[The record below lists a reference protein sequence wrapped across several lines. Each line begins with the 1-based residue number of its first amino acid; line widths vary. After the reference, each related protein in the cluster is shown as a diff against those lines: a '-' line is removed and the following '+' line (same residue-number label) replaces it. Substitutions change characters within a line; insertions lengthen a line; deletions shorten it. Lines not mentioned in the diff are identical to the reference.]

1 MRTAIILS
9 LLVAVGA
16 VVWGCNSQEGSANR
30 GTKPLVS
37 INTPQTQPT
46 GQPQPVHNPSDDA
59 RRITADELYKLWE
72 KHEVLIVDTR
82 NEATFNQSHIKGAI
96 LIPSNEF
103 ASRINELPKDKLI
116 ATYCT

>member
-9 LLVAVGA
+9 LLIAVG
-16 VVWGCNSQEGSANR
+16 VVLWGCNSQEGSANR

-46 GQPQPVHNPSDDA
+46 AQTPHNPSDDA
-59 RRITADELYKLWE
+59 RRITAEDLHALWE

-82 NEATFNQSHIKGAI
+82 NEATYNQSHIQGAI
-96 LIPSNEF
+96 LIPAGEF
-103 ASRINELPKDKLI
+103 ASRLHELPKDKFI